1 MLNFCLHNFTYKNQT
16 IEKSNLTNEKI
27 EKAIHVHWKVL
38 QNYDCEFNGFSNDVL
53 NAVIS
58 LVLNKG
64 NCVVN

>member
-1 MLNFCLHNFTYKNQT
+1 MY
-16 IEKSNLTNEKI
+16 IEKYYRIMT
-27 EKAIHVHWKVL
+27 
-38 QNYDCEFNGFSNDVL
+38 EFNGFSNDVL